1 MPSPATPDPA
11 LAAVIRTVR
20 LERGL
25 TQEDAAHA
33 AGLTVASFARIERGQ
48 SNPTW
53 VTVRGIAR
61 ALNLPMADLG
71 RRVTDHSD

>member
-1 MPSPATPDPA
+1 VPSPATPDPA
-11 LAAVIRTVR
+11 LATVIRAVR

-33 AGLTVASFARIERGQ
+33 SGVTVASFARIERGQ

-53 VTVRGIAR
+53 VTVRAIAG
-61 ALNLPMADLG
+61 ALDLPLSELG
-71 RRVTDHSD
+71 QRIEHGQS